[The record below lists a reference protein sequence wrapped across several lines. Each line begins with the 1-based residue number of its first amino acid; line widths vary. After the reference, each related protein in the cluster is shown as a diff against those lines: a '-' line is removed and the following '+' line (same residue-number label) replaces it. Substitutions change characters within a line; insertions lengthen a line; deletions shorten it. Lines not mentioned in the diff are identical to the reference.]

1 MENEF
6 LNKVEDNAAV
16 RAWSEK
22 LQSEKGDSLTEG
34 YVSELQEFTRV
45 NAAQNELQELRDIWA
60 RWDEEAKQSFYQSYG
75 NISYLLDIKVDKHLF
90 RAMVQFW
97 NAAYKCFTFGEV
109 DLVPTLEEYT
119 APLQCPKVQVKKAY
133 AKVLNGQTFTKKLM
147 NISGMSEP
155 WVAARIQQK
164 GDNKCIPW
172 ENLRDLVLAHPDER
186 KRIDIFALSI
196 YGLVIFPKALRH
208 VDEAV
213 TDLFDRLEKGIM
225 PVPAILAETFRSLNM
240 CRKSG
245 NGRFIGCAQLLMVW
259 FHGHFWK
266 VDKVS
271 YRVFYETYSPLKEE
285 AAIQRR
291 EDISEEK
298 WMEILQNLKE
308 EDIEWRAFWMVPDEI
323 LYRCGNFDWVPLL
336 GIWGATGYTPLLALR
351 QYKSRQFIP
360 ATYGLAQCEFSFKDA
375 HYKKK
380 VRELSDAWK
389 QTRWMKRLAVGS
401 IVTPEYDGWFK
412 KRVNDNVPRPSLENT
427 QPMVEHLR
435 VVPSELEIIKQDFER
450 KSLELG
456 KKIEQLEEEKMHL
469 RLDADI
475 QRSEAEKWKK
485 GKTKAEEDLDSLKT
499 DYKKLRLSIRTAG
512 LGKTSEQWRHEIR
525 EKKTKAD
532 RWERKFREAQAR
544 NEELEKS
551 LSESRNEQGEL
562 RARVAEL
569 EKSLHQYRN
578 RNTMMEL
585 RASLSKIE
593 EMKERIE
600 ELEAALQ
607 NCEMRIQFFEAGE
620 ERWKEQLHHA
630 QDQVRNRDYIMGEAI
645 TQIREVADYLQT
657 LAVQVDILSVKYE
670 LESDRGQ
677 ELASLFMK
685 IKALSVRAKSY
696 FNLETDENL
705 SSTHPYGTRTKA
717 MDKKLERLEQMQKE
731 MQEQMQAQVQEQL
744 AKIQQEMRDQMLESQ
759 RNMME
764 ELTRLLTNRPDKG
777 KGPMV
782 DTGNNNED
790 PLYPPGFAPANAQTQ
805 HETHTQRPSITED
818 PPYPPGFTPMNA
830 QT

>member
-75 NISYLLDIKVDKHLF
+75 DISYLLDIKVDKHLF

-119 APLQCPKVQVKKAY
+119 
-133 AKVLNGQTFTKKLM
+133 VL
-147 NISGMSEP
+147 
-155 WVAARIQQK
+155 
-164 GDNKCIPW
+164 
-172 ENLRDLVLAHPDER
+172 LRCQRDER
-186 KRIDIFALSI
+186 TLGRRSDSTKGRQQMYPVGEF
-196 YGLVIFPKALRH
+196 VRFALRH

-213 TDLFDRLEKGIM
+213 TDLFDRLEKGVT
-225 PVPAILAETFRSLNM
+225 PVPAILAETFRSLSM

-271 YRVFYETYSPLKEE
+271 YRVFSETYSPLKEE

-323 LYRCGNFDWVPLL
+323 LYRCGNFDWVPLI

-401 IVTPEYDGWFK
+401 IVTSEYDGWFK
-412 KRVNDNVPRPSLENT
+412 KRVNNNVPRPSLENT
-427 QPMVEHLR
+427 QPMAEQLR
-435 VVPSELEIIKQDFER
+435 VIPSELEIIKQDFER

-469 RLDADI
+469 RLDVDV

-485 GKTKAEEDLDSLKT
+485 GKTKAEEEDLDSLKT
-499 DYKKLRLSIRTAG
+499 DYKKLRLSMRTAG
-512 LGKTSEQWRHEIR
+512 LGKTSEQWRHEV
-525 EKKTKAD
+525 
-532 RWERKFREAQAR
+532 ERK
-544 NEELEKS
+544 
-551 LSESRNEQGEL
+551 
-562 RARVAEL
+562 
-569 EKSLHQYRN
+569 
-578 RNTMMEL
+578 
-585 RASLSKIE
+585 
-593 EMKERIE
+593 
-600 ELEAALQ
+600 
-607 NCEMRIQFFEAGE
+607 
-620 ERWKEQLHHA
+620 
-630 QDQVRNRDYIMGEAI
+630 D
-645 TQIREVADYLQT
+645 
-657 LAVQVDILSVKYE
+657 
-670 LESDRGQ
+670 
-677 ELASLFMK
+677 
-685 IKALSVRAKSY
+685 
-696 FNLETDENL
+696 
-705 SSTHPYGTRTKA
+705 
-717 MDKKLERLEQMQKE
+717 
-731 MQEQMQAQVQEQL
+731 
-744 AKIQQEMRDQMLESQ
+744 
-759 RNMME
+759 
-764 ELTRLLTNRPDKG
+764 
-777 KGPMV
+777 
-782 DTGNNNED
+782 
-790 PLYPPGFAPANAQTQ
+790 
-805 HETHTQRPSITED
+805 
-818 PPYPPGFTPMNA
+818 
-830 QT
+830 